1 MSQVHTLPLLPEL
14 AAYKKWRTAAHT
26 LMMGLHN
33 HSADPAPV
41 SLEALSWYQ
50 ALMALPVSKTSVLGD
65 TVWDFNDDH
74 PNAAMNVKGA
84 KLRLNFE
91 SYPLVNQSAILEV
104 KVALYCW
111 LKMPSALRTFASP
124 RSIKAN
130 TALSCM
136 KAGLGFLDKMSGQ
149 ARQLLT
155 DEFFEVGYHGL
166 TYFDAGMYRE
176 AARIHPYAF
185 GPDIKKF
192 FTLIRSPFLQELIF
206 DKPLPYVELESLTW
220 AKVAKRV
227 YESEKTYRILP
238 NEIFEKASR
247 EASFAVVNFL
257 SALEEPVDDLMALT
271 RQNAI
276 GYSLANTQEL
286 SRYNF
291 ELYVALRLRR
301 KGYDS
306 GAMADALSAAFGY
319 VPAIFQSG
327 SGQHVFKATETLLK
341 LSDSK
346 LDDDFRRYINFVSY
360 SACYIVAQYT
370 GMRPSELAE
379 ILVESCMEQE
389 SDYWLLIS
397 NVIKHRQGLAKLF
410 DDKWIAIPIVRDAIR
425 ASCLIA
431 KVKQNPYLFSNVDTV
446 AQGAKPASMTSVGIT
461 HQFRAFFEEI
471 LTDDEFETLEFSPY
485 TLRHTLAYQMARAE
499 LGLPFISHQLK
510 HFGDLIGGAGQ
521 NKAFSAVTLGYGAIA
536 EILSKGGRSSGKTPA
551 QMAEEEYI
559 LSYCDPDGNYAGP
572 NAENHKARMKRV
584 FSGYMA
590 AGYTKEQIVA
600 QMAKKRMAIINVG
613 QGFCYGSQREE
624 FDESL
629 PCIGGLRCNPNR
641 CINAV
646 VTKVHAPKWREIY
659 VQNRLALG
667 SANSAGVEEELKAAM
682 EEARGVL
689 EHLGEEVEV

>member
-1 MSQVHTLPLLPEL
+1 MSQAQALVPEL
-14 AAYKKWRTAAHT
+14 AAYKLWRIATQT
-26 LMMGLHN
+26 LLVGFQKGE
-33 HSADPAPV
+33 ADPRPV
-41 SLEALSWYQ
+41 SREALSWFQ

-65 TVWDFNDDH
+65 AVWDFNDDH

-91 SYPLVNQSAILEV
+91 SFPSVNQSAILEV

-130 TALSCM
+130 TAISCM
-136 KAGLGFLDKMSGQ
+136 KAGLGFLETMSGQ

-155 DEFFEVGYHGL
+155 EEFFEVGYHGL

-185 GPDIKKF
+185 GPNLKKF
-192 FTLIRSPFLQELIF
+192 FALIRSPFLQEQIF
-206 DKPLPYVELESLTW
+206 DKPLPYVELESLPW
-220 AKVAKRV
+220 AKLAKHV
-227 YESEKTYRILP
+227 DESEKTYRILP

-247 EASFAVVNFL
+247 EASFAVVDFL
-257 SALEEPVDDLMALT
+257 SALGEPVEDLMALT
-271 RQNAI
+271 RQNAC
-276 GYSLANTQEL
+276 GYSLANAQEL
-286 SRYNF
+286 SSHHF
-291 ELYVALRLRR
+291 AVYVALRLRR

-306 GAMADALSAAFGY
+306 DAMADALSAAFGF

-327 SGQHVFKATETLLK
+327 SDRHDFKAAETLVK
-341 LSDSK
+341 LTDSK

-389 SDYWLLIS
+389 NDYWLLIS

-425 ASCLIA
+425 AACRIA
-431 KVKQNPYLFSNVDTV
+431 KVKQNPYLFSSVDTV
-446 AQGAKPASMTSVGIT
+446 AQGAQASSMNSSGISY
-461 HQFRAFFEEI
+461 QFRAFFEEI
-471 LTDDEFETLEFSPY
+471 LTDEEFESLEFSPY

-499 LGLPFISHQLK
+499 LGLPFISYQLK
-510 HFGDLIGGAGQ
+510 HFSDLIGGAGQ

-536 EILSKGGRSSGKTPA
+536 EILSKGGRSSGKTPT
-551 QMAEEEYI
+551 QIAEEEYI
-559 LSYCDPDGNYAGP
+559 LNYCDPDGNYAGP
-572 NAENHKARMKRV
+572 NAESHKARMKKV

-590 AGYTKEQIVA
+590 AGYTKEQIIT

-613 QGFCYGSQREE
+613 QGFCYGGQREE

-629 PCIGGLRCNPNR
+629 PCLGGLRCNPNQCR
-641 CINAV
+641 NAV
-646 VTKVHAPKWREIY
+646 VTKAHAPKWREIY
-659 VQNRLALG
+659 VQNSLAL
-667 SANSAGVEEELKAAM
+667 SSPNSAGVEEELKAAM

-689 EHLGEEVEV
+689 EHLGEEIEA

>member
-1 MSQVHTLPLLPEL
+1 MSHALIPEL
-14 AAYKKWRTAAHT
+14 AAYKQWRTAAHT
-26 LMMGLHN
+26 LLLELHN
-33 HSADPAPV
+33 NVADPIPV

-65 TVWDFNDDH
+65 PVWDFNDDH
-74 PNAAMNVKGA
+74 PNAARNVKGA

-91 SYPLVNQSAILEV
+91 SYPLLNQSAVLEV

-124 RSIKAN
+124 RNIKAN
-130 TALSCM
+130 TAISCM
-136 KAGLGFLDKMSGQ
+136 KAGLSFLDTMSGQ
-149 ARQLLT
+149 ARQLMT

-176 AARIHPYAF
+176 AALIHPYAF
-185 GPDIKKF
+185 GPDLKKF
-192 FTLIRSPFLQELIF
+192 FTLLRSPFFQEQIF
-206 DKPLPYVELESLTW
+206 DEPLPYVELDSLAW
-220 AKVAKRV
+220 AKVLKHV
-227 YESEKTYRILP
+227 QDSERTYRILP
-238 NEIFEKASR
+238 NDVFEKASR
-247 EASFAVVNFL
+247 EASFAVVDFL
-257 SALEEPVDDLMALT
+257 STLREPVDDLVALT
-271 RQNAI
+271 RQNNS
-276 GYSLANTQEL
+276 GYSLANAQEL

-306 GAMADALSAAFGY
+306 DAMADALSAAFGH
-319 VPAIFQSG
+319 VPPAFQSG
-327 SGQHVFKATETLLK
+327 SGQHDFKATETLLK

-360 SACYIVAQYT
+360 SACYLVAQYT
-370 GMRPSELAE
+370 GMRPSELSE
-379 ILVESCMEQE
+379 ILVESCMERE

-410 DDKWIAIPIVRDAIR
+410 DDKWIAIPVVRDAIR
-425 ASCLIA
+425 AARLIA

-446 AQGAKPASMTSVGIT
+446 AQGAEPASMKSLGIAY
-461 HQFRAFFEEI
+461 QFSAFFEEI
-471 LTDDEFETLEFSPY
+471 LTDEQFEVLQFSPY

-536 EILSKGGRSSGKTPA
+536 EILSKGGRSSGKTPT

-559 LSYCDPDGNYAGP
+559 QSYCDPDGNYAGP
-572 NAENHKARMKRV
+572 NAESHKARMKKV

-590 AGYTKEQIVA
+590 AGYTKEQIIA

-613 QGFCYGSQREE
+613 QGFCYGSQREA

-629 PCIGGLRCNPNR
+629 PCIGSLRCNPNR
-641 CINAV
+641 CQNAV

-659 VQNRLALG
+659 VQNSLALG
-667 SANSAGVEEELKAAM
+667 SPNSAGVEEELRAAM
-682 EEARGVL
+682 EEAKGVL

>member
-1 MSQVHTLPLLPEL
+1 MSQSQALLPEL
-14 AAYKKWRTAAHT
+14 AAYKRWRTATHT
-26 LMMGLHN
+26 LLVGLQRGL
-33 HSADPAPV
+33 ADPCPV

-65 TVWDFNDDH
+65 AVWDFNDDH

-91 SYPLVNQSAILEV
+91 SFPSVNQSAILEV

-130 TALSCM
+130 TAISCM
-136 KAGLGFLDKMSGQ
+136 KAGLGFLETMSGQ

-155 DEFFEVGYHGL
+155 EEFFEIGYHGL

-185 GPDIKKF
+185 GPDLKKF
-192 FTLIRSPFLQELIF
+192 FTLIRSPFLQGLIF

-220 AKVAKRV
+220 AKVAKLV
-227 YESEKTYRILP
+227 DESEKTYRILP

-247 EASFAVVNFL
+247 EASFAIVDFL
-257 SALEEPVDDLMALT
+257 SALGEPVDDLVALT
-271 RQNAI
+271 RQNAS
-276 GYSLANTQEL
+276 GYSLASAQEL
-286 SRYNF
+286 SSYNF

-306 GAMADALSAAFGY
+306 DAMADALSAAFGH

-327 SGQHVFKATETLLK
+327 SGRHDFKATETLLK
-341 LSDSK
+341 LSDAN
-346 LDDDFRRYINFVSY
+346 LDNDFRRYINFVSY
-360 SACYIVAQYT
+360 SACYLVAQYT

-379 ILVESCMEQE
+379 ILVESCLEQE
-389 SDYWLLIS
+389 NDYWLLIS

-425 ASCLIA
+425 AACLIA

-446 AQGAKPASMTSVGIT
+446 SEGGVPASMTSVGLT
-461 HQFRAFFEEI
+461 YQFRAFFEEI
-471 LTDDEFETLEFSPY
+471 LTDEQFETLEFSPY

-510 HFGDLIGGAGQ
+510 HFGDLVGGAGQ

-536 EILSKGGRSSGKTPA
+536 EILSKGGRSSSRTPT

-559 LSYCDPDGNYAGP
+559 LNYCDPDGNYAGP
-572 NAENHKARMKRV
+572 NAVSHKARMKKV

-590 AGYTKEQIVA
+590 AGYTKEQIIT

-613 QGFCYGSQREE
+613 QGFCYGGQHEE

-629 PCIGGLRCNPNR
+629 PCLGGLRCNPNQCR
-641 CINAV
+641 NAV

-659 VQNRLALG
+659 VQNRLAL
-667 SANSAGVEEELKAAM
+667 SSPDSAGVEEELKAAM

-689 EHLGEEVEV
+689 EHLGEEIEV

>member
-1 MSQVHTLPLLPEL
+1 MNHALIPEL
-14 AAYKKWRTAAHT
+14 AAYKQWRTTAHT
-26 LMMGLHN
+26 LLLELRRN
-33 HSADPAPV
+33 IADPTPV

-65 TVWDFNDDH
+65 AVWDFNDDH
-74 PNAAMNVKGA
+74 PNAARNVQGA
-84 KLRLNFE
+84 KLRLNFD
-91 SYPLVNQSAILEV
+91 SYPLLNQSAVLEV

-111 LKMPSALRTFASP
+111 LKMPAATRSFASP
-124 RSIKAN
+124 RNIKAN
-130 TALSCM
+130 TAISCM
-136 KAGLGFLDKMSGQ
+136 KAGLSFLDTMSGQ
-149 ARQLLT
+149 ARQLMT
-155 DEFFEVGYHGL
+155 DEFFEVGHHGL

-176 AARIHPYAF
+176 AALIHPYAF
-185 GPDIKKF
+185 GPDLKKF
-192 FTLIRSPFLQELIF
+192 FTLVRSPFFEEQIF
-206 DKPLPYVELESLTW
+206 EEPLPYVQLESLAW
-220 AKVAKRV
+220 AKVLKHV
-227 YESEKTYRILP
+227 PDSERTYRILP
-238 NEIFEKASR
+238 NDVFEKASR
-247 EASFAVVNFL
+247 EASFAVVDFL
-257 SALEEPVDDLMALT
+257 STLGEPVDDLVALT
-271 RQNAI
+271 RQNAS
-276 GYSLANTQEL
+276 GYSLANAQEL

-306 GAMADALSAAFGY
+306 GAMANALSAAFGCI
-319 VPAIFQSG
+319 PSTFQSG
-327 SGQHVFKATETLLK
+327 SGRHDFKATETLLK

-360 SACYIVAQYT
+360 SACYLVAQYT
-370 GMRPSELAE
+370 GMRPSELSE

-425 ASCLIA
+425 AACLIA

-446 AQGAKPASMTSVGIT
+446 AQDAEPNSMSSLGIT
-461 HQFRAFFEEI
+461 HQFRAFFEDI
-471 LTDDEFETLEFSPY
+471 LTDEEFESLEFSPY

-536 EILSKGGRSSGKTPA
+536 EILSKGGRSSSKTPT

-559 LSYCDPDGNYAGP
+559 QSYCDPDGNYAGP
-572 NAENHKARMKRV
+572 NAESHKARMKKV

-590 AGYTKEQIVA
+590 AGYTKEQIIA

-613 QGFCYGSQREE
+613 QGFCYGGQREV

-629 PCIGGLRCNPNR
+629 PCIGSLRCNPNR
-641 CINAV
+641 CKNAV
-646 VTKVHAPKWREIY
+646 VTKAHAPKWREIY
-659 VQNRLALG
+659 VQNSLAL
-667 SANSAGVEEELKAAM
+667 SSPNSAGSEEELRAAM
-682 EEARGVL
+682 EEAKGVL

>member
-1 MSQVHTLPLLPEL
+1 MSRVQPQPLLPEL
-14 AAYKKWRTAAHT
+14 AAYKTWRTAAHT
-26 LMMGLHN
+26 LMLELHN
-33 HSADPAPV
+33 HVADSGPV

-65 TVWDFNDDH
+65 PVWDYNLDH
-74 PNAAMNVKGA
+74 PNAAMNVKGG
-84 KLRLNFE
+84 KLRINFE
-91 SYPLVNQSAILEV
+91 SYPSVNQSAILEV

-130 TALSCM
+130 TAISCI
-136 KAGLGFLDKMSGQ
+136 KAGLSFLETMSGQ

-176 AARIHPYAF
+176 AARIHPLAF
-185 GPDIKKF
+185 GPNLKKF
-192 FTLIRSPFLQELIF
+192 FTLMRSPFLQEQIF
-206 DKPLPYVELESLTW
+206 DKPLPYVELEALTW
-220 AKVAKRV
+220 ARVAKHID
-227 YESEKTYRILP
+227 ESEKAYRILP
-238 NEIFEKASR
+238 NDIFEKASR
-247 EASFAVVNFL
+247 EASFAVVDFL
-257 SALEEPVDDLMALT
+257 SALGEPVDDLVALT
-271 RQNAI
+271 RQNAS
-276 GYSLANTQEL
+276 GYSLANEQEL
-286 SRYNF
+286 STYNF

-306 GAMADALSAAFGY
+306 DAMADALSAALGH
-319 VPAIFQSG
+319 VPADFQSD
-327 SGQHVFKATETLLK
+327 SGRHDFKAVLTLLN

-346 LDDDFRRYINFVSY
+346 LDDDFRRYVNFVSY
-360 SACYIVAQYT
+360 SACYLVAQYT

-379 ILVESCMEQE
+379 ILVESCLEQE
-389 SDYWLLIS
+389 NDYWLLIS

-425 ASCLIA
+425 AACLIA

-446 AQGAKPASMTSVGIT
+446 AQGSKPKSMTSVGIT
-461 HQFRAFFEEI
+461 HQFSAFFEEI
-471 LTDDEFETLEFSPY
+471 LTDEEFETLEFSPY

-510 HFGDLIGGAGQ
+510 HFGDLVGGAGQ
-521 NKAFSAVTLGYGAIA
+521 NKTFSAVTLGYGAIA
-536 EILSKGGRSSGKTPA
+536 EILSKGGRSSGRTPT
-551 QMAEEEYI
+551 QIAEEEYI

-572 NAENHKARMKRV
+572 NAEKHKAKMQKV
-584 FSGYMA
+584 FNGYMA
-590 AGYTKEQIVA
+590 AGYTKEQIIT
-600 QMAKKRMAIINVG
+600 QMAKRRMAIINVG
-613 QGFCYGSQREE
+613 KAFCYGGQRED

-641 CINAV
+641 CPNAV

-659 VQNRLALG
+659 VQNSLAL
-667 SANSAGVEEELKAAM
+667 SSPNSAGVEEELKAAM

-689 EHLGEEVEV
+689 EHLGEEIEV

>member
-1 MSQVHTLPLLPEL
+1 MSRVQTQVLLPEL
-14 AAYKKWRTAAHT
+14 TAYKKWRAAAHI
-26 LMMGLHN
+26 LMMGLRSHV
-33 HSADPAPV
+33 ADPAPV

-50 ALMALPVSKTSVLGD
+50 ALIGLPVSKTSVLGD
-65 TVWDFNDDH
+65 PIWDFNQDH
-74 PNAAMNVKGA
+74 PNAARNVQGA
-84 KLRLNFE
+84 HLWIKFE
-91 SYPLVNQSAILEV
+91 SYPSVNQSAILEV

-130 TALSCM
+130 TALSCI
-136 KAGLGFLDKMSGQ
+136 KAGLSFLETMSGQ

-176 AARIHPYAF
+176 AARIHPYVF
-185 GPDIKKF
+185 GPDLKKF
-192 FTLIRSPFLQELIF
+192 FTLMRSPFLQEQIF
-206 DKPLPYVELESLTW
+206 ENPLPYVELDTLTW
-220 AKVAKRV
+220 AKVTKHVDGSERV
-227 YESEKTYRILP
+227 YRILP
-238 NEIFEKASR
+238 NDIFEKASR
-247 EASFAVVNFL
+247 EASFAVVDFL
-257 SALEEPVDDLMALT
+257 STLREPVEDMVSLA
-271 RQNAI
+271 RQNAR
-276 GYSLANTQEL
+276 GYSLANEQEL
-286 SRYNF
+286 STYNF
-291 ELYVALRLRR
+291 ELYVAVRLRR

-306 GAMADALSAAFGY
+306 RAMADALSAAFGDI
-319 VPAIFQSG
+319 PAGFQSG
-327 SGQHVFKATETLLK
+327 SGRHDFKAVLTLLN

-360 SACYIVAQYT
+360 SACYLVAQYT

-379 ILVESCMEQE
+379 ILVESCLEQE
-389 SDYWLLIS
+389 NDYWLLIS

-425 ASCLIA
+425 VACLIA
-431 KVKQNPYLFSNVDTV
+431 RVKQNPYLFSNVDTIT
-446 AQGAKPASMTSVGIT
+446 QGAKPSSMDSKGIA

-471 LTDDEFETLEFSPY
+471 LTDEEFETLDFSPY

-499 LGLPFISHQLK
+499 LGLPIISHQLK
-510 HFGDLIGGAGQ
+510 HFGDLVGGAGQ

-536 EILSKGGRSSGKTPA
+536 EILSRGGRSSGRTPT

-572 NAENHKARMKRV
+572 NAEKHKARMQKV
-584 FSGYMA
+584 FNGYMA
-590 AGYTKEQIVA
+590 AGYTKEQIIA
-600 QMAKKRMAIINVG
+600 QMAKRRMAIINVG
-613 QGFCYGSQREE
+613 KAFCYGGQRED

-641 CINAV
+641 CPNAV

-659 VQNRLALG
+659 VQNSLALN
-667 SANSAGVEEELKAAM
+667 SPNSAGFEEELKAAM

-689 EHLGEEVEV
+689 EHLGEEIEV